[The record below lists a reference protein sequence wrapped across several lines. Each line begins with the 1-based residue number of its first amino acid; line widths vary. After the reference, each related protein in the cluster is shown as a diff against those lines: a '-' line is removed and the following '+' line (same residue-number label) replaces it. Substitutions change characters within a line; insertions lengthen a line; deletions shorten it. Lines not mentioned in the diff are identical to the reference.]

1 MEVIDAKVKVMRLK
15 RVEGEMRNRKEI
27 LMMSLLNKHW
37 EEIDGKKT
45 KGERR
50 KNGRGLDLVKKDRG

>member
-37 EEIDGKKT
+37 EEIDGKKLR
-45 KGERR
+45 GREERMEE
-50 KNGRGLDLVKKDRG
+50 DLTW